1 MDIVAFSI
9 SIALFLI
16 LSVAVLFIF
25 FRYSSFFAILLLTIP
40 IILATII
47 VPEPTATFLS
57 IQHFMLDGGNV
68 PINNYHI
75 LFIVWTT
82 LTGIIIYSEF
92 LTWYL
97 AKRG

>member
-1 MDIVAFSI
+1 
-9 SIALFLI
+9 
-16 LSVAVLFIF
+16 
-25 FRYSSFFAILLLTIP
+25 
-40 IILATII
+40 
-47 VPEPTATFLS
+47 
-57 IQHFMLDGGNV
+57 MLDGGNV